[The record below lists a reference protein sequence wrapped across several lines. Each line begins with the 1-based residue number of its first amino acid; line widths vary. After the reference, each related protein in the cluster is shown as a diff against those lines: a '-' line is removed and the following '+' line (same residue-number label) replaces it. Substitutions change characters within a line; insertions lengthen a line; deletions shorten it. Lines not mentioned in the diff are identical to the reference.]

1 MTTAIAPLVVALLF
15 LIPARVAW
23 TQTADEVLEKSLAA
37 MGGRAALEKVKSRQ
51 ANGAIVVS
59 TPAGDINGTVE
70 VLNAAP
76 NKTRMLMKADLS
88 AFGAGELV
96 IDQRFDGSIGYVLDS
111 LQGNRDITGN
121 QLANM
126 KNASFPHPFLTF
138 KENGT
143 TVELTGKEKA
153 GDGEAF
159 VLIITPKTGSPVRQY
174 IDATTYL
181 PTKMMAKTEM
191 PQVGEIEQTTEFLD
205 YKDVD
210 GIKIP
215 FRLRIGSSVQSVTI
229 TFSKIEHNVKIDD
242 AMFSKP
248 AAR

>member
-1 MTTAIAPLVVALLF
+1 MTTAVASVVVALLL
-15 LIPARVAW
+15 LIPARAAW
-23 TQTADEVLEKSLAA
+23 AQTADEVLEKSLAA
-37 MGGRAALEKVKSRQ
+37 MGGRAALEKVKSRL
-51 ANGAIVVS
+51 ANGTIVVA

-76 NKTRMLMKADLS
+76 NRTRMLMKADLS

-96 IDQRFDGSIGYVLDS
+96 IDQRFDGSTGYVLDS

-126 KNASFPHPFLTF
+126 KNASFPHPFLSF
-138 KENGT
+138 KEVGT
-143 TVELTGKEKA
+143 TVELSGKEKTS
-153 GDGEAF
+153 DGEAF
-159 VLIITPKTGSPVRQY
+159 LLILTPKTGSVVRQY
-174 IDATTYL
+174 IDATSYL
-181 PTKMMAKTEM
+181 PTKMMAKTDM

-210 GIKIP
+210 GIKVP
-215 FRLRIGSSVQSVTI
+215 FRLRIGSSAQSVTI
-229 TFSKIEHNVKIDD
+229 TFSKIEHNVKVDE
-242 AMFSKP
+242 ALFSKP